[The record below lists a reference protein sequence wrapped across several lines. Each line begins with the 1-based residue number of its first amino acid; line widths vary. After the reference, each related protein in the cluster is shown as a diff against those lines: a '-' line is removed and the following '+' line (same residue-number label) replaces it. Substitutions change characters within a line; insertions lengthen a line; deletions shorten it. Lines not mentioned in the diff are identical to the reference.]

1 MTADC
6 VDRAR
11 ERAGVSSYE
20 GRLELTWTNKPLRLL
35 ASEDGSYEWVLP
47 AHYRVAEVR
56 LLDDVATIG
65 DIGDQNVE
73 ATTGIE
79 PVYAVLQ
86 TAPWTTRARRLVSSR
101 WLPREDSNL
110 GSRIQSPLSY
120 H

>member
-1 MTADC
+1 MSQLR
-6 VDRAR
+6 VDDWRLIAPLTEQVEHSRPELGCLLGCQSNRPDRSRRAIR
-11 ERAGVSSYE
+11 PYFV
-20 GRLELTWTNKPLRLL
+20 LTL
-35 ASEDGSYEWVLP
+35 
-47 AHYRVAEVR
+47 
-56 LLDDVATIG
+56 
-65 DIGDQNVE
+65 VE

-86 TAPWTTRARRLVSSR
+86 TAPWTTRARRHTSFG

>member
-1 MTADC
+1 M
-6 VDRAR
+6 
-11 ERAGVSSYE
+11 
-20 GRLELTWTNKPLRLL
+20 LRL
-35 ASEDGSYEWVLP
+35 
-47 AHYRVAEVR
+47 
-56 LLDDVATIG
+56 
-65 DIGDQNVE
+65 VE

-86 TAPWTTRARRLVSSR
+86 TAPWPLGHVATDAYG

>member
-1 MTADC
+1 MACRIT
-6 VDRAR
+6 RAQTQSMR
-11 ERAGVSSYE
+11 MSIARASLVWSAAES
-20 GRLELTWTNKPLRLL
+20 GRFVLRML
-35 ASEDGSYEWVLP
+35 
-47 AHYRVAEVR
+47 
-56 LLDDVATIG
+56 
-65 DIGDQNVE
+65 E

-86 TAPWTTRARRLVSSR
+86 TAPWPLGHVAMLISR